1 LFKSPVWPML
11 GSVSIDDPTPNPLS
25 RREAAAVIGI
35 LATLEGELLAG
46 ADNDLWRRLMEGLRI
61 DDLLPP
67 NIADRAALRIAI
79 ANLNQ
84 RMRYAYGDYDEPP
97 KPDDGLADHHVR
109 FDSTDGASAFVQAMD
124 AIGLPTR
131 PLQSAHPE
139 TEPFLVM
146 VTTGEP
152 LLSEA
157 FQRKD
162 EQIREAAFDTGGFYE
177 GWGGGAPPQSS

>member
-1 LFKSPVWPML
+1 ML

-25 RREAAAVIGI
+25 RRDAAAVIGI
-35 LATLEGELLAG
+35 LATLEGDLLFG
-46 ADNDLWRRLMEGLRI
+46 ADNDLWRRLPESLRA
-61 DDLLPP
+61 DRLMPP
-67 NIADRAALRIAI
+67 NLGDRAALRIAI

-84 RMRYAYGDYDEPP
+84 RMRYALGDYDEPP
-97 KPDDGLADHHVR
+97 EPDDGLADHHVR
-109 FDSTDGASAFVQAMD
+109 FDTADKASAFVQAMD
-124 AIGLPTR
+124 AIGLPTQQ
-131 PLQSAHPE
+131 LQSAHPE

-157 FQRKD
+157 FEHKD
-162 EQIREAAFDTGGFYE
+162 AQIREAAHDTGGFYE